1 MVTFVREEKVILVN
15 WAKEYKSDI
24 SPEQQKNQVMLD
36 FSKYV
41 IEHRTEVKPEEYVQ
55 EMSKYIY
62 FDSEKEFI
70 ESMNLINES
79 LNNESNEFSL
89 EVY

>member
-1 MVTFVREEKVILVN
+1 MVTFVRGEQVTLVN

-24 SPEQQKNQVMLD
+24 SPEEQHSQVMLD

-62 FDSEKEFI
+62 FDDEKEFI
-70 ESMNLINES
+70 ESMNLLSET
-79 LNNESNEFSL
+79 LNNDFDGYTL
-89 EVY
+89 EAY